1 MIALYIILIILAVI
15 MLIMFIPVDC
25 VIDISYND
33 DENRGNIIVKYAF
46 VKIKILPSEPKE
58 ENDEEPT
65 EEAEEKRK
73 KERDIKA
80 TINLVKTVYT
90 ELKDEIFGLIG
101 HFFKRTIRIK
111 ELNISAKF
119 GTGDPMYTGI
129 VTGTV
134 NATVYNAVSLIDR
147 KMKLDKWN
155 VSLDSDFDNACL
167 GAGLYCKIRTRIA
180 YVLKLGLMAAII
192 LLKILRI
199 NRRIKKNGR

>member
-33 DENRGNIIVKYAF
+33 DENRGNIIVRYAF
-46 VKIKILPSEPKE
+46 LKIKILPSEPKE
-58 ENDEEPT
+58 EKEEPT
-65 EEAEEKRK
+65 EEAEEKPK
-73 KERDIKA
+73 KEKDIKA

-90 ELKDEIFGLIG
+90 ELKDEIFKVIG

-111 ELNISAKF
+111 ELNISSKF

-134 NATVYNAVSLIDR
+134 NAAVYNAVSLIDR

-167 GAGLYCKIRTRIA
+167 SAGLYCKIRTRIA
-180 YVLKLGLMAAII
+180 YVLKIGLMAAII

-199 NRRIKKNGR
+199 NRRIKKNG